1 MFKKKNLKEGQK
13 RWNVRKER
21 RKNLIDHRL
30 NYRIDHTFHLFLNI
44 RSSNYQITHSGT
56 PFHFYCIKYPCC
68 EQRQKL
74 HRKIKTF
81 HYQEVPVFVYMV
93 GSNWKKKKSVVSKLK
108 DKISQAEPSLP
119 LSVCG
124 ECSSLSLLTG
134 RSLSRLASGN
144 FFSTLCSL
152 TSAVNKSKP
161 LCGTSLQSI
170 CSFLP
175 TKMAPGLK

>member
-93 GSNWKKKKSVVSKLK
+93 GSNWKKKICGVKVEGQDFLGRAIASLVCLRGVFKPVTAHRTLL
-108 DKISQAEPSLP
+108 ISFGVWQ
-119 LSVCG
+119 
-124 ECSSLSLLTG
+124 
-134 RSLSRLASGN
+134 
-144 FFSTLCSL
+144 FFQHT
-152 TSAVNKSKP
+152 V
-161 LCGTSLQSI
+161 
-170 CSFLP
+170 FLDQCC
-175 TKMAPGLK
+175 